1 MRAVVVG
8 PMADY
13 SVADVARGW
22 VSGLRSV
29 GVATAYFDLGT
40 QLEWFIAAESAGER
54 MPLDRARQAVTLNL
68 LAECYRLD
76 PDVVIIITGN
86 DVAPE
91 FIAELRCRTVL
102 VLTEHPY
109 EAEGQLIA
117 ASQMRP
123 TMILVNDPAGS
134 DIYEQVAPTFYIP
147 HAYDSAVHHP
157 GNGDH
162 KWDACFV
169 GTGFRNRID
178 FIESVDWSG
187 INLAL
192 GGWWAKADE
201 TSLAPYLL
209 HDDPTA
215 CVDNATTADIYR
227 ASRCGFNIYR
237 VDSHGE
243 HSTADGHAIG
253 PRELELAAC
262 GAWFARDPRPESDEL
277 FPMLPT
283 FADPG
288 ELGDVIRW
296 ALAHPVERQQA
307 ADAARA
313 AIEDRTFA
321 NNAKRVLARLG
332 L

>member
-8 PMADY
+8 PLADY

-22 VSGLRSV
+22 TTGLRSI
-29 GVATAYFDLGT
+29 GVQTAYFDLGT
-40 QLEWFIAAESAGER
+40 QLEWFLAAESAGDR
-54 MPLDRARQAVTLNL
+54 MPPERARQAVTLNL

-123 TMILVNDPAGS
+123 DMILVNDPAGAG
-134 DIYEQVAPTFYIP
+134 IYEQVAPTFYIP
-147 HAYDSAVHHP
+147 HAYDPAVHYP
-157 GNGDH
+157 GDGDH
-162 KWDACFV
+162 KWDACFI
-169 GTGFRNRID
+169 GTGFQNRV
-178 FIESVDWSG
+178 EWLERVDWSG
-187 INLAL
+187 IDLAL
-192 GGWWAKADE
+192 GGWWARAE
-201 TSLAPYLL
+201 GTPLEPFLL
-209 HDDPTA
+209 HDDPTE
-215 CVDNATTADIYR
+215 CVDNVITAGIYR
-227 ASRCGFNIYR
+227 ASRTGFNIYR

-243 HSTADGHAIG
+243 HSTADGDAIG
-253 PRELELAAC
+253 PRELELAVC
-262 GAWFARDPRPESDEL
+262 GTWFARDSRPESDEL

-283 FADPG
+283 FGSPE

-321 NNAKRVLARLG
+321 NNATRVLSRLG